1 MGMETTAHPPVLFY
15 AFPVEALSRS
25 PVDTTALAYIDNNQ
39 KNRSTTYTNTPWTKQ
54 QQQQQQQ

>member
-54 QQQQQQQ
+54 QQQ